1 MSKKSYEQRAA
12 EADAASR
19 AALKQL
25 AQEQRDGEA
34 LAAAREALAGVR
46 GAADVERLGDV
57 AELKAMRERVVGSL
71 PASRKMA
78 VRISDQ
84 LANPR
89 VPGPPPAPADDEL
102 RLAIERAGSNG
113 VLPASVLGRLSDGQ
127 VREMKAGDGAATY
140 WRSMRQ
146 LADDS
151 ERPFAVVQS

>member
-1 MSKKSYEQRAA
+1 
-12 EADAASR
+12 
-19 AALKQL
+19 
-25 AQEQRDGEA
+25 
-34 LAAAREALAGVR
+34 
-46 GAADVERLGDV
+46 
-57 AELKAMRERVVGSL
+57 
-71 PASRKMA
+71 
-78 VRISDQ
+78 
-84 LANPR
+84 